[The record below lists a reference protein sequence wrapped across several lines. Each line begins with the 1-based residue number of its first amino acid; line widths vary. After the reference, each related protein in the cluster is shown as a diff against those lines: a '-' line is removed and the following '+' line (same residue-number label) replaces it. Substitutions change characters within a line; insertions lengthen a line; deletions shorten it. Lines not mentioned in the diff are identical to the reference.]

1 MKRQIDND
9 ALRHI
14 FTFKIL
20 KKYSHPKNICVIGD
34 GKCNFTLGALM
45 LYPESKVFSIN
56 LSEVL
61 INDYLIL
68 KEFKILD
75 DEHIQVIENK
85 NDKIDL
91 NKKLFLIPASLK
103 KFLLNIDIDL
113 FVNIASFQ
121 EMNIGE
127 IQNYM
132 DIIKQKKTLFY
143 CCNREYKK
151 LYGQEELYFDKYPW
165 ETV

>member
-1 MKRQIDND
+1 MENV
-9 ALRHI
+9 
-14 FTFKIL
+14 IL
-20 KKYSHPKNICVIGD
+20 HWVHYAVPRIKS
-34 GKCNFTLGALM
+34 
-45 LYPESKVFSIN
+45 FSIN

-127 IQNYM
+127 IKTTWISLNKKKHSSTVVIENTKNYM
-132 DIIKQKKTLFY
+132 VKRSYILINIL
-143 CCNREYKK
+143 
-151 LYGQEELYFDKYPW
+151 G